1 MKAKIRDKQSY
12 VPGHVFQRIF
22 RNANL
27 KVGDRV
33 RLDVR
38 QIRKH
43 PDWDLLSTK
52 YRLFIESNGRTV
64 FMVQEIR
71 GGAHGSLVIL
81 KEAPEWLFWRGDLI
95 RVEEK

>member
-52 YRLFIESNGRTV
+52 YRLFIESNDRTV
-64 FMVQEIR
+64 FTVQEIR

-95 RVEEK
+95 PAEEK